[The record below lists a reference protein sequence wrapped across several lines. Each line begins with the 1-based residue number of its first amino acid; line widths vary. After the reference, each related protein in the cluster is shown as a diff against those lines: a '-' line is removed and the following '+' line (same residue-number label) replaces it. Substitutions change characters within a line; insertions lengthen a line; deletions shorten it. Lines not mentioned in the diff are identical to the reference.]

1 MARGRIPAGR
11 AILPASA
18 NGAQLTRNIVSMS
31 DIAVRL
37 ATAARHVQAREFEQ
51 AARLYD
57 AVLRDDADNVPALI
71 ERARLAVMMGAQQSA
86 LDLLARVRVLQP
98 DHLGALQGQ
107 AFVHQRAGAIAE
119 AAACYARIRELRPA
133 DAAAAYNHAV
143 MLQMLEQTAEA
154 EAALRQAL
162 AIDPQFGEAA
172 NNLGNLLTRQDSNE
186 EAEARYR
193 EALRARPDLP
203 GLHYNL
209 GLALQKL
216 GRCDEARAM
225 FDAALQR
232 NPNDAEAML
241 ALGTLLQDARDP
253 AAAVECYRRATTV
266 APQLLGAQFNLGTA
280 LRELQRYDEAI
291 AAFEQALCL
300 ARDAAAQA
308 PADILAGAYFGLADL
323 YKARDRIDTWAA
335 HYQAVPAG
343 LRDDA
348 RHALFGFEIGMHF
361 GDFAKAARDL
371 AQLARD
377 ADRIPEIG
385 PMQRLFGLL
394 QYTDL
399 PQAGLLG
406 LYRRYNELA
415 MAITRGERV
424 TPAPLPR
431 EGRRIRIGYLSPDFK
446 IHVMGLLM
454 HEVIARHDR
463 SRFEIFLYALN
474 DAEDALTRRFR
485 EAADAYTVLDA
496 PLSIDNARR
505 IAQDRLD
512 LLIDLGGHMAGAR
525 PLILAWKPAPVQ
537 ITHLGYHG
545 SLGLDTVDYKMTDAH
560 ADLPGNAQYL
570 VEDLLPMQGCLMPF
584 LRHKPSDGGRTR
596 AELGIAQD
604 AVVFGVFVNALKLG
618 PRCLGAWRAIL
629 ERVPNGLLAFSPHY
643 NWARD
648 ATLRYMD
655 AAGIERERIVF
666 IPSGD
671 EGDFGRWR
679 YRRVDVVLD
688 TFPYT
693 GGDTTVAALDMGVPV
708 VTLCGERQSERVTF
722 SILKHLGVEDGIAY
736 SEAEYVDL
744 AVRLAQRPDERTAQS
759 WQILRRIDESGIAD
773 MAVYTRNLEHAY
785 LRALA

>member
-86 LDLLARVRVLQP
+86 LNLLARVRVLQP

-512 LLIDLGGHMAGAR
+512 LL
-525 PLILAWKPAPVQ
+525 
-537 ITHLGYHG
+537 
-545 SLGLDTVDYKMTDAH
+545 
-560 ADLPGNAQYL
+560 
-570 VEDLLPMQGCLMPF
+570 PMQGCLMPF